1 MIALRCL
8 LAGHDDS
15 LDRHTL
21 RVRCE
26 RCGRT
31 SPGLDLSDLPK
42 PRKIHEEPDG
52 RERMVRRGLRRVVA
66 VGGRQ

>member
-15 LDRHTL
+15 LDRRTL
-21 RVRCE
+21 RVHCD

-31 SPGLDLSDLPK
+31 SPGLDLSDIPK
-42 PRKIHEEPDG
+42 PHPIHETPDG
-52 RERMVRRGLRRVVA
+52 RERITRTLRRVRSSA
-66 VGGRQ
+66 A